1 MYKLK
6 LDILYGNNMFVLWK
20 AQLYTIF
27 PIMGKYSDIRMYA
40 YAFDVDLMTSDQLK
54 GDRVSKTFLHVLIS
68 IILDKK

>member
-1 MYKLK
+1 MCKLK

-20 AQLYTIF
+20 AQLYIIF
-27 PIMGKYSDIRMYA
+27 SIMGRYSDIRMYA

-54 GDRVSKTFLHVLIS
+54 GDRVSKTFFHVLIS